1 MKKALYI
8 IGLFL
13 GLSFGLSAQAPQ
25 SPNAPQICPVY
36 IPNAFTPNGDNIND
50 RFTLQVS
57 EDCEILK
64 FNLQIFDR
72 WGRLVYESQSIDSE
86 SAWDGRVDNN
96 QLKGGVYLYKLNID
110 MVNYNNRNGR
120 SVKVEKQ
127 GSVILIR

>member
-1 MKKALYI
+1 MKKVLYI
-8 IGLFL
+8 FGLLIGFSL
-13 GLSFGLSAQAPQ
+13 GLSAQAPQ

-50 RFTLQVS
+50 RFSLQVS

-72 WGRLVYESQSIDSE
+72 WGRLVYESQSIDEE
-86 SAWDGRVDNN
+86 SAWDGKMDNN
-96 QLKGGVYLYKLNID
+96 QAKGGVYLYKLTVD
-110 MVNYNNRNGR
+110 MVNYNNRSGK